1 MGALTGI
8 GLGTIG
14 GRGLGAYYGHSPTED
29 KELAAKRRRNMAIG
43 AGAGSLALG
52 VPGALLRRGARKA
65 VSMAMPEVMGAVSE
79 IAQDLGVPAETA
91 RRVAVRGYESL
102 GPSALPLREAALGGS
117 LGGIAGLLA
126 TKKSEQSKG

>member
-1 MGALTGI
+1 
-8 GLGTIG
+8 
-14 GRGLGAYYGHSPTED
+14 
-29 KELAAKRRRNMAIG
+29 
-43 AGAGSLALG
+43 
-52 VPGALLRRGARKA
+52 
-65 VSMAMPEVMGAVSE
+65 MAMPEVMGAVSE

-102 GPSALPLREAALGGS
+102 GLFALPLREAALGGS